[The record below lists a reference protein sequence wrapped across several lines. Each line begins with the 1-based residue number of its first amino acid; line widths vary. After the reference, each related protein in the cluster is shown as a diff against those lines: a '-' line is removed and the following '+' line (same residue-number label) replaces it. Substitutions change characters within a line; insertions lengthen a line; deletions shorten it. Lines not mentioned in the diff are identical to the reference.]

1 VPADKRIDVNDVLYF
16 SICKAYYMRFEKIE
30 AEIARREAERD
41 VLNDAE
47 HIELEV
53 ERQHSAAIVIVF
65 AAMCLEAFINDY
77 AVSGLSKSY
86 VDKYLDKLDLATK
99 WAIIPRLVTGKD
111 LRRDSR
117 AFKLLQRLVTSRHNL
132 VHAKLSALPE
142 GTERLVEYLQ
152 ARYAEAAV
160 EVREAYQA
168 INALFTELG
177 KIDPREPRLGAYSFE
192 PTIDSLPDR

>member
-132 VHAKLSALPE
+132 VHAKRSAQPE
-142 GTERLVEYLQ
+142 GT
-152 ARYAEAAV
+152 AV